1 MMVLRQFMK
10 LTSTELKL
18 FRREPEALFFTFI
31 FPVFFLFLM
40 MEVFIG
46 DAPKAIVINY
56 VAPSLMVLVIAG
68 TAINSVPQAIVH
80 YRKIK
85 FLKRLKGSPIT
96 PVTILGSLALADFM
110 TTVLGIALLAVSAML
125 VYDAHLAGS
134 LISFFAGF
142 VLAFL
147 SLAAIFLFIPGVAHG
162 VAHSERTANAISQII
177 FFPMMFF
184 SGVFIPLDML
194 PDWIGRYISPVIP
207 ITHAVELMQGLWLGT
222 PLLDLT
228 TEVLILL
235 GILCLGLI
243 IAARTFR
250 WE

>member
-31 FPVFFLFLM
+31 LPVFFLFLT
-40 MEVFIG
+40 MEVFIPG
-46 DAPKAIVINY
+46 EAPKAIVINY
-56 VAPSLMVLVIAG
+56 VAPSLMVLIIAG
-68 TAINSVPQAIVH
+68 TTIYSVPQTIVH

-85 FLKRLKGSPIT
+85 FLKRLKGSPVT
-96 PVTILGSLALADFM
+96 PVTILGSLALSDFIV
-110 TTVLGIALLAVSAML
+110 TVLGIALLAVTAVL
-125 VYDAHLAGS
+125 VYDASLAGS
-134 LISFFAGF
+134 LLSFLAGF

-147 SLAAIFLFIPGVAHG
+147 SLAAIFLFIPAVARSPR
-162 VAHSERTANAISQII
+162 AASAIGMFIY
-177 FFPMMFF
+177 FPVMFF

-194 PDWIGRYISPVIP
+194 PDWIARYISPYLPV
-207 ITHAVELMQGLWLGT
+207 THAVELMQGLWQGI

-228 TEVLILL
+228 REVLILL
-235 GILCLGLI
+235 GILCLGLV